1 MRLTSSEY
9 FTVEDSG
16 VMTVSLEC
24 DQPANISFTV
34 TLQLTPQTASGI
46 VNICV
51 CISMY
56 ILRFLESDFKRD
68 DIDVVFG
75 PNDTQVFVN
84 ITIFD
89 DSYPEFNETFNI
101 SVIIPP
107 AMRQIGVMEGDI
119 ITTTGFILNDDS
131 KL

>member
-1 MRLTSSEY
+1 M
-9 FTVEDSG
+9 
-16 VMTVSLEC
+16 
-24 DQPANISFTV
+24 
-34 TLQLTPQTASGI
+34 
-46 VNICV
+46 
-51 CISMY
+51 
-56 ILRFLESDFKRD
+56 
-68 DIDVVFG
+68 VFG

-84 ITIFD
+84 ITIVD

-131 KL
+131 KLPKKSSSLYFL

>member
-1 MRLTSSEY
+1 M
-9 FTVEDSG
+9 
-16 VMTVSLEC
+16 
-24 DQPANISFTV
+24 
-34 TLQLTPQTASGI
+34 
-46 VNICV
+46 
-51 CISMY
+51 
-56 ILRFLESDFKRD
+56 
-68 DIDVVFG
+68 VFG

-84 ITIFD
+84 IIIFD

-101 SVIIPP
+101 SVIIPS